1 MLEHAIV
8 APAPAVTG
16 AIHAC
21 ARAIRKR
28 ISHEAF
34 RGQLRAIEIAQG
46 DTVAADPEF
55 ARHAGGTG
63 LPVPVEHPH
72 RGVGD
77 RLADR
82 DALLRHAQA
91 CAGRPDRGLGG
102 SIHVPQF
109 AAAVAQGHCKVLRQA
124 LAAGKRLEALATG
137 PACRDQQ
144 PPARRRGLHAGGAA
158 GFQQPAQLVAIPRIL
173 AGGDDHPPAHRQRQE
188 QFRDRHVER
197 HDRDRDQA
205 VIGGKSGAAL
215 HAAQQVH
222 QCAMRHHHALR
233 PAGRSRGVDDV
244 GRGVRCR
251 AAFVRRK
258 RLDPIPGLRIEILV
272 QHQGIAARIGNRAQ
286 QDRAAD
292 DRLQRGIRDHE
303 VEAIL
308 GISGIE
314 RHEGGACL
322 QDPEHAGEQV
332 RLAFQVD
339 AHQGAASHATIA
351 QCMCDRVGTPFE
363 RRITQFLRAERDG
376 DAIRRGRGMR
386 RETLVH
392 EQIGVVFRTR
402 RLQCAQCLPFA
413 RRNPVQ
419 PVPRAIG
426 SRDGRTQQRVQ
437 RIHPAPDAFG
447 IEQVGVVVAT
457 QQQASVILRN
467 PGQEQVEAVVSGC
480 ARRQACLRRPCC
492 IAARR
497 RLEAE
502 EHARQWP

>member
-1 MLEHAIV
+1 
-8 APAPAVTG
+8 
-16 AIHAC
+16 
-21 ARAIRKR
+21 
-28 ISHEAF
+28 
-34 RGQLRAIEIAQG
+34 
-46 DTVAADPEF
+46 
-55 ARHAGGTG
+55 
-63 LPVPVEHPH
+63 
-72 RGVGD
+72 
-77 RLADR
+77 
-82 DALLRHAQA
+82 
-91 CAGRPDRGLGG
+91 
-102 SIHVPQF
+102 
-109 AAAVAQGHCKVLRQA
+109 
-124 LAAGKRLEALATG
+124 
-137 PACRDQQ
+137 
-144 PPARRRGLHAGGAA
+144 
-158 GFQQPAQLVAIPRIL
+158 
-173 AGGDDHPPAHRQRQE
+173 
-188 QFRDRHVER
+188 
-197 HDRDRDQA
+197 
-205 VIGGKSGAAL
+205 
-215 HAAQQVH
+215 
-222 QCAMRHHHALR
+222 MRHHHALR

-244 GRGVRCR
+244 GRGVWCR

-258 RLDPIPGLRIEILV
+258 RLDPIPGLRIDILV
-272 QHQGIAARIGNRAQ
+272 QHQGIAARVGNRAQ

-314 RHEGGACL
+314 RHEGGASL

-339 AHQGAASHATIA
+339 AHQGTASHATIA

-419 PVPRAIG
+419 PVPRVIG
-426 SRDGRTQQRVQ
+426 SRDGRTQQCVQ
-437 RIHPAPDAFG
+437 RIHPAPDTFG